1 MSSLRT
7 LTSAIV
13 FATGLMASAG
23 TQAADTVT
31 LKIAHFLPGVAQVQR
46 QVLEPWCD
54 DLGRESGGRI
64 RCQFYP
70 ALQLGGTAAQLV
82 DLARNG
88 VADIVWTAP
97 GYSAGRFPKTEVLE
111 LPGMLPVG
119 GLAGGRAIW
128 TFYQAHLQDEY
139 AAYKMLALHG
149 DGGMTVHTANKQVAK
164 AADFAGLKLRAPNRT
179 IARTLTELGA
189 TPVAMPPAQMTEA
202 ISKGVVDG
210 ASAVWEVIGP
220 TKLDEVTRFHLETSP
235 DEPVLGA
242 TVLALLMNRKS
253 FDAMPADLKAILEKN
268 SGMVLVERFGRAWDA
283 TITATRDRVKAQGQ
297 AVTVLSGSAYDEV
310 LKKLEPVT
318 AEWIA
323 QASAKGI
330 DAAPLAAAAR
340 QLAPRPH

>member
-1 MSSLRT
+1 MIGLRSFAST
-7 LTSAIV
+7 VAL
-13 FATGLMASAG
+13 ATGILVSAAAA
-23 TQAADTVT
+23 AADTVT
-31 LKIAHFLPGVAQVQR
+31 LKIAHFLPSVAQVQR

-82 DLARNG
+82 DLVRNG

-119 GLAGGRAIW
+119 GVAGGRAIW

-139 AAYKMLALHG
+139 AAYKVLALHG
-149 DGGMTVHTANKQVAK
+149 DGGMTIHTANRQVAK

-179 IARTLTELGA
+179 IASTLTALGA

-220 TKLDEVTRFHLETSP
+220 TKLDEVTRFHMETAP

-242 TVLALLMNRKS
+242 TVLALLMNKKS
-253 FDAMPADLKAILEKN
+253 FDAIPADLKAILEKN
-268 SGMVLVERFGRAWDA
+268 SGPVLVERFGRAWDA
-283 TITATRDRVKAQGQ
+283 TIAATRDKVKAEGQ
-297 AVTVLSGSAYDEV
+297 SVTVLSGSAYDEV
-310 LKKLEPVT
+310 LKKLGPVT
-318 AEWIA
+318 TEWIA

-330 DAAPLAAAAR
+330 DAAPLVAAAR
-340 QLAPRPH
+340 QLAPRSH